1 MVCKPRGTWSIILKK
16 KTLAKSVQWLLLT
29 YYLLEWRQV
38 NSFLL
43 NSTKG
48 FGTLKENN
56 KNPFFLFCNK
66 GRQRLSYWVRSFY
79 IAVFVLFINFILL
92 DREAKYYSSVYE
104 QEINSN
110 SSSFV
115 DQTCRHD
122 IQLVIL
128 PVIQSPKIK
137 QKILLKVYTFF
148 GRSDHSLEGLIILWK
163 VWSWTYDNRDNCDNL
178 KILLLSDEKS
188 HFPFQQC

>member
-1 MVCKPRGTWSIILKK
+1 M
-16 KTLAKSVQWLLLT
+16 VQWLLLT

-92 DREAKYYSSVYE
+92 DRETKYYSSVYE
-104 QEINSN
+104 QEIDSN

-163 VWSWTYDNRDNCDNL
+163 VWSFFGR
-178 KILLLSDEKS
+178 SDHERTIIETTATTWKFFS
-188 HFPFQQC
+188 FRMKNHIFHSSNVNY